1 MLTLTRVASSG
12 FLNSSFHS
20 CWFPSLYSSRELEET
35 LVSCSSFTLNIRNR
49 SCQIRISIIFISRLI
64 NVLNLPSLI
73 MRNWCPVLKKSFGH
87 WILGEPGGKE
97 YLPHCQCLFQKRE
110 WSGTRQWCSL
120 AFSFSK
126 PVSIGALWA
135 ASAFLIV
142 FSLPDCGCQEWYIWD
157 KGAMDKQS
165 LFQVEE
171 AET

>member
-20 CWFPSLYSSRELEET
+20 CWFPSLYSSWELEET

-64 NVLNLPSLI
+64 NVLNLPSLV
-73 MRNWCPVLKKSFGH
+73 MRNWCPVLKKSFRH
-87 WILGEPGGKE
+87 WILAGKSICPIVSVYFRSE
-97 YLPHCQCLFQKRE
+97 NEVGLDN
-110 WSGTRQWCSL
+110 GCSL

-126 PVSIGALWA
+126 PVSFIGALWA

-142 FSLPDCGCQEWYIWD
+142 CSLPDCGCQEWYIWD

-165 LFQVEE
+165 LLQVEE